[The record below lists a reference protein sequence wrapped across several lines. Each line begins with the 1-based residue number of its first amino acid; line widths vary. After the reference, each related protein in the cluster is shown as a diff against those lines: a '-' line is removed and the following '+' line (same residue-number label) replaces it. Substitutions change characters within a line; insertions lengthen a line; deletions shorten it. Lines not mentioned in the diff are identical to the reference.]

1 MKTKFLKLGLPLAV
15 FMLAIVFAF
24 ASNSTTKAQD
34 TSLALVPGYIFQDGK
49 CQQVATCSTVP
60 GPRCIVEGMT
70 LRTKINETQCGSE
83 LYHWNN
89 ER

>member
-24 ASNSTTKAQD
+24 ASNSTSKAQD

-60 GPRCIVEGMT
+60 GPLCMVGTKIARN
-70 LRTKINETQCGSE
+70 KINETQCGLE
-83 LYHWNN
+83 QLYHWSN
-89 ER
+89 